1 MKPSCRAISPCRDH
15 AAFFTFWVDASPI
28 NLEVGGSFRV
38 ALYAMDLTI
47 VGCSGSF
54 PGPDSP
60 SSCYLFEAE
69 GFRLLVDLGNGA
81 LGPLQRYTD
90 LDQID
95 AVVLS
100 HLHADHCL
108 DMCAYQIFRAYN
120 PAGQLPPIPVY
131 GPAGAALRLDGATG
145 PALAYSMSAI
155 FDFVELS
162 PGTREIGPFRVVTDH
177 MNHPVETF
185 GLRIE
190 HGGRAIAYSADTGL
204 SEPLV
209 RLAKNA
215 DVLIC
220 EASFPDMEDLPPDL
234 HLTAAQ
240 AADHAARAGAGQ
252 LILTHLVPWTD
263 RDHALETAAAIYQG
277 PLVLATSGTRA

>member
-1 MKPSCRAISPCRDH
+1 
-15 AAFFTFWVDASPI
+15 
-28 NLEVGGSFRV
+28 
-38 ALYAMDLTI
+38 MDLTI

-54 PGPDSP
+54 PSADSP
-60 SSCYLFEAE
+60 SSSYLFEAE

-81 LGPLQRYTD
+81 IGPLQRHAG

-108 DMCAYQIFRAYN
+108 DMCAYQVFRTYH
-120 PAGQLPPIPVY
+120 PAGQLDPIPVY
-131 GPAGAALRLDGATG
+131 APAGAALRLDGASG
-145 PALAYSMSAI
+145 LSARPMSAV
-155 FDFVELS
+155 FDFVALS

-209 RLAKNA
+209 RLAKDA

-220 EASFPDMEDLPPDL
+220 EASFPDVDDLPPDL

-240 AADHAARAGAGQ
+240 AAEHAARAQAGE

-263 RDHALETAAAIYQG
+263 RDHALEQAGAVFAG
-277 PLVLATSGTRA
+277 PLSLARSGTRV

>member
-1 MKPSCRAISPCRDH
+1 
-15 AAFFTFWVDASPI
+15 
-28 NLEVGGSFRV
+28 
-38 ALYAMDLTI
+38 MDLTI

-54 PGPDSP
+54 PSADSP
-60 SSCYLFEAE
+60 ASCYLVEAE

-81 LGPLQRYTD
+81 LGPLQRYAE
-90 LDQID
+90 LGRID
-95 AVVLS
+95 AVLLS

-108 DMCAYQIFRAYN
+108 DMCGYQVFRTYHPSGPLA
-120 PAGQLPPIPVY
+120 PIPVY

-145 PALAYSMSAI
+145 VASARSMSAI
-155 FDFVELS
+155 FGFVELS
-162 PGTREIGPFRVVTDH
+162 PGTREIGPFRVASDH

-209 RLAKNA
+209 RLAKDA

-220 EASFPDMEDLPPDL
+220 EASFPDVDDLPPDL
-234 HLTAAQ
+234 HLTAAE
-240 AADHAARAGAGQ
+240 AAEHAARASVGQ

-263 RDHALETAAAIYQG
+263 RDHALEQAAAIFGG
-277 PLVLATSGTRA
+277 PLSLATSGMRI

>member
-1 MKPSCRAISPCRDH
+1 
-15 AAFFTFWVDASPI
+15 
-28 NLEVGGSFRV
+28 
-38 ALYAMDLTI
+38 MDLTI

-54 PGPDSP
+54 PSADSP
-60 SSCYLFEAE
+60 SSSYLFEAE

-81 LGPLQRYTD
+81 IGPLQRYVG

-95 AVVLS
+95 AIVLS

-108 DMCAYQIFRAYN
+108 DMCAYQVFRTYH
-120 PAGQLPPIPVY
+120 PDGQLPPVPVY
-131 GPAGAALRLDGATG
+131 APAGAALRLDGATG
-145 PALAYSMSAI
+145 MESATPMSAV
-155 FDFVELS
+155 FDFVTLS
-162 PGTREIGPFRVVTDH
+162 PGTREIGPFRIAADY

-209 RLAKNA
+209 QLARNA
-215 DVLIC
+215 EVFLC
-220 EASFPDMEDLPPDL
+220 EASFPDVENLPPDL

-240 AADHAARAGAGQ
+240 AADHAARAQVGQ

-263 RDHALETAAAIYQG
+263 RDNAIEQAAAVFSG
-277 PLVLATSGTRA
+277 PLSLACSGTRA

>member
-1 MKPSCRAISPCRDH
+1 
-15 AAFFTFWVDASPI
+15 
-28 NLEVGGSFRV
+28 
-38 ALYAMDLTI
+38 MDLTI

-54 PGPDSP
+54 PSPDSAA
-60 SSCYLFEAE
+60 SCYLFEAD

-81 LGPLQRYTD
+81 LGPLQRYAG

-108 DMCAYQIFRAYN
+108 DMCAYQVFRAYH

-131 GPAGAALRLDGATG
+131 GPAGAGPRLDRATG
-145 PALAYSMSAI
+145 VELSYSMSAI
-155 FDFVELS
+155 FDFVALS
-162 PGTREIGPFRVVTDH
+162 PGTREIGPFRVVADH

-209 RLAKNA
+209 QLAKKA
-215 DVLIC
+215 DILIC
-220 EASFPDMEDLPPDL
+220 EASFPDLEDLPPDL

-240 AADHAARAGAGQ
+240 AAEHAVRAQAGQ

-263 RDHALETAAAIYQG
+263 RDHALESAAAIYPG
-277 PLVLATSGTRA
+277 PLALATSGTRL

>member
-1 MKPSCRAISPCRDH
+1 
-15 AAFFTFWVDASPI
+15 
-28 NLEVGGSFRV
+28 
-38 ALYAMDLTI
+38 MDLTI

-54 PGPDSP
+54 PSPDSP
-60 SSCYLFEAE
+60 ASCYLFEAE

-81 LGPLQRYTD
+81 IGPLQRYAG

-108 DMCAYQIFRAYN
+108 DMCAYQVFRTYH
-120 PAGQLPPIPVY
+120 PAGQL
-131 GPAGAALRLDGATG
+131 AADPSLRSGRRRRSRLDGATG
-145 PALAYSMSAI
+145 VESAHPMSAV
-155 FDFVELS
+155 FDFVALS

-220 EASFPDMEDLPPDL
+220 EASFPDVEDLPPDL

-240 AADHAARAGAGQ
+240 AAEHAARAEVGQ

-263 RDHALETAAAIYQG
+263 RDHAPRTGRGRL
-277 PLVLATSGTRA
+277 SGTASPGHLRNAPLNLPGWQYG

>member
-1 MKPSCRAISPCRDH
+1 
-15 AAFFTFWVDASPI
+15 
-28 NLEVGGSFRV
+28 
-38 ALYAMDLTI
+38 MDLTI

-54 PGPDSP
+54 PSADSP
-60 SSCYLFEAE
+60 SSSYLFEAE

-81 LGPLQRYTD
+81 IGPLQRYSE
-90 LDQID
+90 LDRID

-108 DMCAYQIFRAYN
+108 DMCAYQVFRTYH
-120 PAGQLPPIPVY
+120 PAGELAPIPVY
-131 GPAGAALRLDGATG
+131 APAGAAVRLDGATG
-145 PALAYSMSAI
+145 VESARPMSAV
-155 FDFVELS
+155 FDFMPLS
-162 PGTREIGPFRVVTDH
+162 PGTREIGPFRVATDH

-185 GLRIE
+185 GLRVE

-209 RLAKNA
+209 RLAKDA

-220 EASFPDMEDLPPDL
+220 EASFPDVENLPPDL
-234 HLTAAQ
+234 HLTAVQ
-240 AADHAARAGAGQ
+240 AAEHAARADVGQ

-263 RDHALETAAAIYQG
+263 RDHAREQAAAVFAG
-277 PLVLATSGTRA
+277 PLSLASSGTRV

>member
-1 MKPSCRAISPCRDH
+1 
-15 AAFFTFWVDASPI
+15 
-28 NLEVGGSFRV
+28 
-38 ALYAMDLTI
+38 MDVTI

-60 SSCYLFEAE
+60 ASSYLFEAE

-81 LGPLQRYTD
+81 LGPLQRYAG

-95 AVVLS
+95 AICLS

-108 DMCAYQIFRAYN
+108 DMCAYQVFRTYR
-120 PAGQLPPIPVY
+120 PEGPLPPIPVY
-131 GPAGAALRLDGATG
+131 GPAGAAPRLDRAT
-145 PALAYSMSAI
+145 AVELASPMSVV
-155 FDFVELS
+155 FDFVALS

-185 GLRIE
+185 GFRIE

-209 RLAKNA
+209 RLGRNA
-215 DVLIC
+215 DVMIC
-220 EASFPDMEDLPPDL
+220 EASFPDVPDLPPDL

-240 AADHAARAGAGQ
+240 AAEHAVRAQAGQ

-263 RDHALETAAAIYQG
+263 QDHALEQAAAVYRG
-277 PLVLATSGTRA
+277 PLSLATSGTRA